1 MSKQVR
7 KKVNPAPASASSSD
21 DDELLPTTDPVGVV
35 EESQAEATTGTG
47 VEDVGAV
54 AGPSTS
60 SDADQ
65 RWQAMAV
72 QLEALK
78 DVLAHLCHLVAP
90 GTMDD
95 ASGAPRAATL
105 PVLPPPLPTR
115 QEAAI
120 LRAPWRQTAIL
131 ATPRA
136 DAILN
141 LPSQP
146 PPLEDGGKRSRSRH
160 LTTVKEFSV
169 GGDWSA
175 FACRFLA
182 AVRTARWTDAEALEV
197 LPTLLDD
204 ESVRFFRSIATDKKA
219 TLCGV
224 FQEMADAYEPPD
236 DAHRRFAQRQR
247 APEESPVAFRGAVLE
262 LAMAAYPETPQ
273 DLLEPLILGKMLEL
287 SRDLGIPMP
296 VCGHEKLTSR
306 MAAKCLDAQFNLRR
320 WKQVT
325 AWTGGP
331 VKDGDALGWN
341 PAQAVYVPDDRGP
354 QQLTAASAPWT
365 GRGGPRPRAVLPER
379 GRQEARP
386 ALRRNEAEC
395 FRCGRRGHYAR
406 DCWARFPAPPQQE
419 ASAPVKQAGRDI
431 AGDEG
436 PCSEDACQV
445 CGTFEP
451 CSLSD
456 PAAGTVT
463 GQAQD

>member
-21 DDELLPTTDPVGVV
+21 DDELPPTTDPVGVV

-72 QLEALK
+72 QLEALQ

-120 LRAPWRQTAIL
+120 LRAPWRQIAIL

-160 LTTVKEFSV
+160 LTTVK
-169 GGDWSA
+169 
-175 FACRFLA
+175 
-182 AVRTARWTDAEALEV
+182 
-197 LPTLLDD
+197 
-204 ESVRFFRSIATDKKA
+204 
-219 TLCGV
+219 
-224 FQEMADAYEPPD
+224 
-236 DAHRRFAQRQR
+236 
-247 APEESPVAFRGAVLE
+247 
-262 LAMAAYPETPQ
+262 
-273 DLLEPLILGKMLEL
+273 
-287 SRDLGIPMP
+287 
-296 VCGHEKLTSR
+296 
-306 MAAKCLDAQFNLRR
+306 
-320 WKQVT
+320 
-325 AWTGGP
+325 
-331 VKDGDALGWN
+331 
-341 PAQAVYVPDDRGP
+341 
-354 QQLTAASAPWT
+354 
-365 GRGGPRPRAVLPER
+365 
-379 GRQEARP
+379 
-386 ALRRNEAEC
+386 
-395 FRCGRRGHYAR
+395 
-406 DCWARFPAPPQQE
+406 
-419 ASAPVKQAGRDI
+419 
-431 AGDEG
+431 
-436 PCSEDACQV
+436 
-445 CGTFEP
+445 
-451 CSLSD
+451 
-456 PAAGTVT
+456 
-463 GQAQD
+463 